1 MLSIL
6 LLRLRDRKTRGFR
19 KKGLLPQL
27 YREIA
32 LAAAEDIGRY
42 SDSDDESDEEDDEEF
57 VVTRREKKPAEVAA
71 AAVEVAL
78 KPSKLY
84 LQDASPDSDDEPSE
98 PAPKPAENRRASVR
112 KSKRVSQIASA
123 AAKAARRKS
132 ATPAMPSK
140 MSVFVRSESLPSDLA
155 MPPIF
160 PSFVTVQQSCGEFDS
175 SFGQV

>member
-1 MLSIL
+1 M
-6 LLRLRDRKTRGFR
+6 RDRKTRGFR

-42 SDSDDESDEEDDEEF
+42 SDSDDESDEEGDEEF
-57 VVTRREKKPAEVAA
+57 VVTRREKKPAVAA

-78 KPSKLY
+78 KPGKLY

-112 KSKRVSQIASA
+112 KSKRVSQIANA

-140 MSVFVRSESLPSDLA
+140 MSVFVRSESLPS
-155 MPPIF
+155 
-160 PSFVTVQQSCGEFDS
+160 SFAGHV
-175 SFGQV
+175 